1 MIKILICNIFVFQI
15 HTIITCS
22 MEKNQHVARRGTFL
36 ITTDLRVSF
45 SIVIFKMLVYMCD

>member
-1 MIKILICNIFVFQI
+1 
-15 HTIITCS
+15 

-45 SIVIFKMLVYMCD
+45 SIIILKMLVYMYD